1 MNRRIL
7 IVLISLICELGC
19 NRPIPP
25 SITMLNNSGKVLS
38 GNVSVGKEEAPF
50 HDRYSHG
57 GWEPINGGEEVSV
70 TVTDLWSTEI
80 FTLKGIV
87 PPAPSGDSY
96 RSLMLEIQKDQVL
109 AVSWKT
115 DSITL
120 MEHHFNY
127 MQANFDVIP
136 IVVHYEAKQLDFH
149 TYMRQDSYSQGLRKS
164 SEGVVDKVLSYGFLH
179 QGTASPGTVMVSRER
194 NDELQTRFFQIS
206 QDLKTNFPNTTA
218 VYVHLTE
225 DSDEAEVYLLSD
237 TTDDPWQLTQDLL
250 AEKIQLPMISFKV
263 PISDTLREIRTGN
276 MRLPDPEEIE

>member
-1 MNRRIL
+1 MLHGTIRIGREE
-7 IVLISLICELGC
+7 IRFSH
-19 NRPIPP
+19 
-25 SITMLNNSGKVLS
+25 NSSYTGLETFS
-38 GNVSVGKEEAPF
+38 
-50 HDRYSHG
+50 
-57 GWEPINGGEEVSV
+57 GGESISVS
-70 TVTDLWSTEI
+70 VTDLWTLETY
-80 FTLKGIV
+80 TLKGMV
-87 PPAPSGDSY
+87 PTLLDNELPQH
-96 RSLMLEIQKDQVL
+96 LLLEIQKDKELKVTWNKYSFSL
-109 AVSWKT
+109 P
-115 DSITL
+115 
-120 MEHHFNY
+120 ERHFDY
-127 MQANFDVIP
+127 MRANFNVMP
-136 IVVHYEAKQLDFH
+136 IVVHYEAKRPDFYSY
-149 TYMRQDSYSQGLRKS
+149 TRQGSCSQGLYKS
-164 SEGVVDKVLSYGFLH
+164 NYGFVDKVLSYGFLH